1 MQSMTLNRTVMIS
14 VALGAVASI
23 AIYAMPHDV
32 GGASFLKELIY
43 IIPVWTAYEVS
54 AGGPAMIFA
63 LMALESASLPI
74 PSEVI
79 LPLSGFLI
87 AQGKM
92 DLIPVFVSSLVGSMV
107 GSLADYYIGYIIGI
121 EAIYKKSWISS
132 KSLMMATSWFNRYG
146 AWAVTFSRMLAGAR
160 TLISFPAGAFKME
173 IKRFSLYTFV
183 GSALWSGVLIYLG
196 MILGS
201 HWSYVEGVL
210 NNTVVPIGVGFI
222 VALAFY
228 LIFSLIQS
236 K

>member
-1 MQSMTLNRTVMIS
+1 MNRAALIS
-14 VALGAVASI
+14 VALGIVVAVVM
-23 AIYAMPHDV
+23 YAMPQGA
-32 GGASFLKELIY
+32 GGTSFLKELIY
-43 IIPVWTAYEVS
+43 IIPAWAAYEVS
-54 AGGPAMIFA
+54 VGGPAMIFA

-92 DLIPVFVSSLVGSMV
+92 ELVPVFISSLAGSMV

-132 KSLMMATSWFNRYG
+132 KSLMTATSWFNRYG

-173 IKRFSLYTFV
+173 IKRFSLYTLV
-183 GSALWSGVLIYLG
+183 GSALWSGVLVYLG
-196 MILGS
+196 MVLGS
-201 HWSYVEGVL
+201 HWSSVESIL
-210 NNTVVPIGVGFI
+210 NRTVVPLGVGFI

-228 LIFSLIQS
+228 LIYGLLHSS